1 MAVPHPTLGE
11 ELAPQPAPESEPPV
25 DDTPVDP
32 PAQSTGPQL
41 GDSCI
46 GADIGRRATDASG
59 TAIMCDNYVWQLD
72 QGQEPSHPSVDG
84 QRAWAECIETKT
96 PEECRVELDGQ

>member
-1 MAVPHPTLGE
+1 
-11 ELAPQPAPESEPPV
+11 
-25 DDTPVDP
+25 
-32 PAQSTGPQL
+32 
-41 GDSCI
+41 
-46 GADIGRRATDASG
+46 
-59 TAIMCDNYVWQLD
+59 MCDNYVWQLD